1 MEPFDALWLAATIR
15 LAVPLLLAATGE
27 LISERS
33 GVLNLGLEGM
43 MLSGAFV
50 GYWAAEGSGSITVGI
65 VAAILAGGFGGL
77 LMAAVAIGLRGDQVV
92 VGIGLN
98 ILALGA
104 TNYALERAFPGGS
117 LPIDRLDPIAIPVLS
132 EIPWIGGA
140 LFEQNLLGYVAFLL
154 IGAVALMLG
163 RTGLGLEIRA
173 TGQNPSAASAAG
185 VSPLRTQWVATSI
198 TGAFAGLAGA
208 YLSVGS
214 VGVFRE
220 AMTSGRGFIAIAILV
235 FGRWRPAGVLIGAL
249 LFGAADALQLRL
261 QAESAVPASV
271 WMLIGVIAA
280 FLLWRSLRRTEAAGL
295 RTIGPL
301 AAVFVASLV
310 LLVVRPDVSLPG
322 QIWLAAQYA
331 VALVALLAS
340 SRETNMPRYLA
351 TPVPRP

>member
-15 LAVPLLLAATGE
+15 LAIPLLLAATGE

-50 GYWAAEGSGSITVGI
+50 GYWAAEGSGSITAGI
-65 VAAILAGGFGGL
+65 MAAVLAGAFGGL
-77 LMAAVAIGLRGDQVV
+77 VMAAVAIGLRGDQVV

-98 ILALGA
+98 IGALGA

-117 LPIDRLDPIAIPVLS
+117 LPIDRLGPIAIPVLS

-140 LFEQNLLGYVAFLL
+140 LFKQNLLGYVAFVL

-163 RTGLGLEIRA
+163 RTGLGLGIRA

-185 VSPLRTQWVATSI
+185 VSPLRTQWVSTTIA
-198 TGAFAGLAGA
+198 GAFAGLAGA
-208 YLSVGS
+208 YLSIGS

-261 QAESAVPASV
+261 QAESSVPASV
-271 WMLIGVIAA
+271 WMLIGIIAA
-280 FLLWRSLRRTEAAGL
+280 LLFWRSLKRTEVVRL
-295 RTIGPL
+295 RTLGPL

-310 LLVVRPDVSLPG
+310 LLVIRPDISIPS
-322 QIWLAAQYA
+322 QILLAAQYV

-340 SRETNMPRYLA
+340 PRETNMPRFLA
-351 TPVPRP
+351 TPVPRN

>member
-1 MEPFDALWLAATIR
+1 MEPFDALWLAASVR
-15 LAVPLLLAATGE
+15 LAIPLLLAATGE
-27 LISERS
+27 LISERA

-50 GYWAAEGSGSITVGI
+50 GYWAAEGSGSITAGI
-65 VAAILAGGFGGL
+65 MAAILAGGFGGL

-104 TNYALERAFPGGS
+104 TNYALERAFPEGS

-154 IGAVALMLG
+154 IGAVALMLR

-185 VSPLRTQWVATSI
+185 VNPLRTQWVSTSI
-198 TGAFAGLAGA
+198 AGAFAGLAGA

-235 FGRWRPAGVLIGAL
+235 FGRWRPAGVLVGAL

-271 WMLIGVIAA
+271 WMLIGIIAA
-280 FLLWRSLRRTEAAGL
+280 LLFWRSLRRTEVVAL
-295 RTIGPL
+295 RTLGPL

-310 LLVVRPDVSLPG
+310 LVVVRPDVSIPS
-322 QIWLAAQYA
+322 QILLAAQYV

-340 SRETNMPRYLA
+340 RRETNMPRFLA
-351 TPVPRP
+351 TPVPRN

>member
-1 MEPFDALWLAATIR
+1 MEPFDALWLAATVR

-50 GYWAAEGSGSITVGI
+50 GYWAAEGSGSLAVG
-65 VAAILAGGFGGL
+65 VAAAVLAGVFGGF
-77 LMAAVAIGLRGDQVV
+77 LMAAVSIGLRGDQVV

-104 TNYALERAFPGGS
+104 TNYALERAFPEGS
-117 LPIDRLDPIAIPVLS
+117 LPIDRLDPIIVPLLS
-132 EIPWIGGA
+132 EIPLIGEA
-140 LFEQNLLGYVAFLL
+140 LFEQNLLGYGSFLIL
-154 IGAVALMLG
+154 GATALVLG
-163 RTGLGLEIRA
+163 RTGLGLTIRA

-185 VSPLRTQWVATSI
+185 ASPLRTQWVATMI

-235 FGRWRPAGVLIGAL
+235 FGRWRASGVLVGAL

-261 QAESAVPASV
+261 QAETVVPASV
-271 WMLIGVIAA
+271 WLLISVLA
-280 FLLWRSLRRTEAAGL
+280 LLLFWRSLRRKPAQL
-295 RTIGPL
+295 RTTVAL
-301 AAVFVASLV
+301 AAVCAAAVV
-310 LLVVRPDVSLPG
+310 LAAARPEVSLPS
-322 QIWLAAQYA
+322 QIWLAAQYV

-351 TPVPRP
+351 TPIPRS

>member
-15 LAVPLLLAATGE
+15 LAIPLLLAATGE

-50 GYWAAEGSGSITVGI
+50 GYWAAASSGSITAGI
-65 VAAILAGGFGGL
+65 LAAILAGAFGGL

-98 ILALGA
+98 IGALGA

-117 LPIDRLDPIAIPVLS
+117 GPIDRLDPIAIPVLS

-140 LFEQNLLGYVAFLL
+140 LFEQNLLGYVAFVL
-154 IGAVALMLG
+154 IGVVALMLA
-163 RTGLGLEIRA
+163 RTGLGLGIRA

-185 VSPLRTQWVATSI
+185 VSPLRTQWVSTTIA
-198 TGAFAGLAGA
+198 GAFAGLAGA
-208 YLSVGS
+208 YLSIGS

-235 FGRWRPAGVLIGAL
+235 FGRWRPAGVLVGAL

-271 WMLIGVIAA
+271 WLLIGIIAA
-280 FLLWRSLRRTEAAGL
+280 LLIWRSLRRTEVVKL
-295 RTIGPL
+295 RTLGPL
-301 AAVFVASLV
+301 AAVIVASLV
-310 LLVVRPDVSLPG
+310 LLVVRPDISIPS
-322 QIWLAAQYA
+322 QILLAAQYV

-340 SRETNMPRYLA
+340 RRETNMPRFLA
-351 TPVPRP
+351 TPVPRN

>member
-1 MEPFDALWLAATIR
+1 MEPFDALWLAASVR

-43 MLSGAFV
+43 MLSGAFA
-50 GYWAAEGSGSITVGI
+50 GYWAAEGSGSLTVG
-65 VAAILAGGFGGL
+65 VAAAVLAGVFGGF
-77 LMAAVAIGLRGDQVV
+77 LMAAVSIGLRGDQVV

-98 ILALGA
+98 ILALGV
-104 TNYALERAFPGGS
+104 TNYALERAFPEGS
-117 LPIDRLDPIAIPVLS
+117 LPIDRLDPITVPLLS
-132 EIPWIGGA
+132 DIPWIGEA
-140 LFEQNLLGYVAFLL
+140 LFKQNLIGYGSFLL
-154 IGAVALMLG
+154 VGATALMLG
-163 RTGLGLEIRA
+163 RAGLGLTIRA

-185 VSPLRTQWVATSI
+185 VSPLRTQWAATMI

-235 FGRWRPAGVLIGAL
+235 FGRWRASGVLVGAL

-261 QAESAVPASV
+261 QAETVVPASV
-271 WMLIGVIAA
+271 WLLISVLA
-280 FLLWRSLRRTEAAGL
+280 LLMLWRSLRRRLAARL
-295 RTIGPL
+295 RTTVALGAACA
-301 AAVFVASLV
+301 AAVMLAVA
-310 LLVVRPDVSLPG
+310 RPEVSLPS
-322 QIWLAAQYA
+322 QIWLAAPYV

-340 SRETNMPRYLA
+340 SRQTNMPRYLA
-351 TPVPRP
+351 TPIPRP